1 MLVVAGKEK
10 PLEKQVLVA
19 DTKQGSQA
27 CLLCFAPATSALL
40 FFKKPNMY

>member
-1 MLVVAGKEK
+1 MIVIAGKK

-40 FFKKPNMY
+40 FFKKPSMY